1 MLIGS
6 STQTYITNT
15 NSVNANS
22 GKQLPPEG
30 IENTQSSPEITSNT
44 DNVNR
49 DFTNMSP
56 SEYYELVKSGEIEQ
70 DHFVLA
76 FAAVGI
82 DPSGDINAAKDV
94 KINYI
99 ELVKERIEYR
109 ESMNLPTDIYDKMLS
124 EMQKVQAAQ
133 STPRI
138 DTYA

>member
-22 GKQLPPEG
+22 GKQLPSEG

-56 SEYYELVKSGEIEQ
+56 NEYSELVKSGEIEQ

-76 FAAVGI
+76 LTAVGI
-82 DPSGDINAAKDV
+82 DPNGDINTAKDV

-99 ELVKERIEYR
+99 ELVKER
-109 ESMNLPTDIYDKMLS
+109 M
-124 EMQKVQAAQ
+124 
-133 STPRI
+133 
-138 DTYA
+138 